1 MKTYELTFA
10 VSSPNEEEQTLFDI
24 NGIVQDAIK
33 DCNLE
38 YQVNPIKV
46 KEEN

>member
-10 VSSPNEEEQTLFDI
+10 VSSPNEEEQTLLDI
-24 NGIVQDAIK
+24 NGILQDAIR
-33 DCNLE
+33 DCSLE
-38 YQVNPIKV
+38 YQVNLIQS